1 MILIDTSVW
10 VEFFKQNPGYVQE
23 AQSLLKARHVIT
35 IEPIFSELVYGARR
49 DKDRK
54 VIRSYWDILP
64 KIEFGPNSMIEAA
77 EFANQNKYYQM
88 GIGLVDAI
96 IIKSV
101 LDGKYSLW
109 TLDRKISSN
118 IDPAYVYQQ
127 S

>member
-10 VEFFKQNPGYVQE
+10 VEFFKQNPRYVRE
-23 AQSLLKARHVIT
+23 VQSLLKARLVLT
-35 IEPIFSELVYGARR
+35 IEPIFSELVYGVRR
-49 DKDRK
+49 EKDRK
-54 VIRSYWDILP
+54 VIRAYWNILP

-77 EFANQNKYYQM
+77 EFANQNKYYQL

-101 LDGKYSLW
+101 VEGKYSVW

-118 IDPAYVYQQ
+118 IDPVYVYQ
-127 S
+127 

>member
-23 AQSLLKARHVIT
+23 AQSLLEARLVLT